1 MEDSHEARLKVL
13 ARLRARMDRIEVLL
27 TAGPTRSKVEAVP
40 AMADPLSTASAR
52 DAHSRS
58 VRPGPSRQGL
68 RQRAS
73 A

>member
-27 TAGPTRSKVEAVP
+27 AAGPALSKVDPVG
-40 AMADPLSTASAR
+40 AMVEPVSAASVR
-52 DAHSRS
+52 DVHSRT
-58 VRPGPSRQGL
+58 VRPRPSRQGL